1 MPARRWARA
10 ADVVVRT
17 VAGVSLSR
25 RWRVV
30 GVEASSRQALPSPL
44 PENEDFCQLPGAF
57 IGLITLPSPAC
68 G

>member
-10 ADVVVRT
+10 ADVVVRI

-30 GVEASSRQALPSPL
+30 GVEASSRQLEPSPP
-44 PENEDFCQLPGAF
+44 PEKEDFCQLSGAA
-57 IGLITLPSPAC
+57 IVRLTVPS
-68 G
+68 